1 MKRTSYIRQG
11 SKPTGGNGKSTTNN
25 SKMVLRQPTDV
36 PGYSIQRPLV
46 DKESIHKKMKYSR
59 MFQGILSITTSGD
72 VVALSGLIPQGTTAV
87 TRIGD
92 NIKVKQLDC
101 RFSITQGDT
110 TNVCRLMCIY
120 LKGTPTGS
128 ATISNFLESGAGGS
142 ADVQS
147 FYSAYQNGKSFEV
160 LYDEIVVVAQQ
171 WRQVQYR
178 SFTIPVNRGIE
189 YFTSTNNSAAG
200 EVYFIA
206 LSDSAIAPN
215 PVFYMNIKA
224 WYTDA

>member
-1 MKRTSYIRQG
+1 LTNYV
-11 SKPTGGNGKSTTNN
+11 GN
-25 SKMVLRQPTDV
+25 
-36 PGYSIQRPLV
+36 YSIQRPLV
-46 DKESIHKKMKYSR
+46 DRETNKDHLKYAR

-72 VVALSGLIPQGTTAV
+72 VVALSPIIPQGTSAV
-87 TRIGD
+87 DRTGD
-92 NIKVKQLDC
+92 SIRVKQLDC

-110 TNVCRLMCIY
+110 ENVCRVLCIY
-120 LKGTPTGS
+120 LKGTPTGA
-128 ATISNFLESGAGGS
+128 ATISNFLESGSGGS

-160 LYDEIVVVAQQ
+160 LYDEVIVVGQQ
-171 WRQVQYR
+171 WQQVQYR
-178 SFTIPVNRGIE
+178 SFTIPINRGIE

-206 LSDSAIAPN
+206 LSDSGIVPN

-224 WYTDA
+224 WFMDC

>member
-1 MKRTSYIRQG
+1 ML
-11 SKPTGGNGKSTTNN
+11 KSNTNN
-25 SKMVLRQPTDV
+25 SNGDKQLTNYV
-36 PGYSIQRPLV
+36 GNYSIQRPLV
-46 DKESIHKKMKYSR
+46 DRETNKDHLKYSR

-72 VVALSGLIPQGTTAV
+72 VVALSGIIGQGTTAV
-87 TRIGD
+87 TRTGD
-92 NIKVKQLDC
+92 SIKVKQLDC

-110 TNVCRLMCIY
+110 TNVCRILCIY
-120 LKGTPTGS
+120 LKGTPSGA

-160 LYDEIVVVAQQ
+160 LYDEVIVVGQQ
-171 WRQVQYR
+171 WHQVQYR
-178 SFTIPVNRGIE
+178 SFTIPINRGIE
-189 YFTSTNNSAAG
+189 YFTSTTNSAAG

-206 LSDSAIAPN
+206 LSDSGIAPN

-224 WYTDA
+224 WFEDS